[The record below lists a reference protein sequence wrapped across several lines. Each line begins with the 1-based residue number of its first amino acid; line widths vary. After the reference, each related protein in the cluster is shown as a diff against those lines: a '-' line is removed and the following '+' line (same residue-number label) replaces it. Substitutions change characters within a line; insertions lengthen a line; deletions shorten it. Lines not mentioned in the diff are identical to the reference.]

1 MIFSND
7 PSFWEGLW
15 KVIVADIVLAGDNA
29 VVIALAVRSLPARQ
43 QFWGRIFGAFG
54 AVALRVLFVWI
65 ISTLLQVPFLRFAGG
80 VLLIWIAVKLVQN
93 KTLEA
98 EDDHVRASTSLFEAI
113 WIIVVADVVMSFDN
127 VMAIAGASEG
137 HMGLVIFGLLFSIP
151 LVVLGSGLLATIM
164 RRFPWMVWFGA
175 GLLGHVAGEMIL
187 ADPRAR
193 GLLGALATRLDPIL
207 PLGLGAFLVVLG
219 WLLARGT
226 PRAKEVLHV
235 PE

>member
-1 MIFSND
+1 MMFFND
-7 PSFWEGLW
+7 PFWEGLW
-15 KVIVADIVLAGDNA
+15 KVIVADIILAGDNA

-65 ISTLLQVPFLRFAGG
+65 ISTLLQVPFLRLAGG
-80 VLLIWIAVKLVQN
+80 ILLIWIAIKLVQN
-93 KTLEA
+93 KPVEA
-98 EDDHVRASTSLFEAI
+98 DGDQVRASTSLFEAI

-127 VMAIAGASEG
+127 VMAIAGASKG

-151 LVVLGSGLLATIM
+151 LVVVGSGLLAAIM
-164 RRFPWMVWFGA
+164 RRFPWMIWLGA

-193 GLLGALATRLDPIL
+193 AWLGSFATSLDRVL
-207 PLGLGAFLVVLG
+207 PLAIAVGLVALG

-226 PRAKEVLHV
+226 PRAK
-235 PE
+235 